1 METKVILT
9 VLLISLLFF
18 SVLFGMLIPSS
29 ENAKENS
36 NAPKNSKAITET
48 IDGYWA
54 LPIKNKKPC
63 DGYCS

>member
-9 VLLISLLFF
+9 VLLIGLLVF

-36 NAPKNSKAITET
+36 DAPENSKVITET
-48 IDGYWA
+48 SDGYWA
-54 LPIKNKKPC
+54 LPVKDKKPC
-63 DGYCS
+63 NGYCI